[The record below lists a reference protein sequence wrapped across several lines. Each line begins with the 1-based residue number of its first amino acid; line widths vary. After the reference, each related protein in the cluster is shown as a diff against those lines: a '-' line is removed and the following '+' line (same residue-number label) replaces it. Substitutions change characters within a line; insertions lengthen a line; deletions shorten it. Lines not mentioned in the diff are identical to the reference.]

1 LSCKF
6 GETNKDFNSPL
17 DENAIITKPIINN
30 IDGNKYFSPIPQDL
44 VYNLPLIFESFLE
57 EERQRQTKIWQN
69 YQNIK
74 SKYTEDKIY
83 EYFSRL
89 FPKQSIFKNL
99 RYYYQEQKF
108 EVDVLILY
116 DNKIFI
122 IESKAGA
129 FTEPAK
135 RGAIKRLNWGAPLLV
150 YNYLRNSI

>member
-1 LSCKF
+1 MSCKF

-89 FPKQSIFKNL
+89 FPKVIIPEAPEYLCTLPRQSI
-99 RYYYQEQKF
+99 R
-108 EVDVLILY
+108 VCDVLA
-116 DNKIFI
+116 
-122 IESKAGA
+122 SV
-129 FTEPAK
+129 
-135 RGAIKRLNWGAPLLV
+135 LNA
-150 YNYLRNSI
+150 